1 MPNTVRDW
9 MSIPVVVIDADS
21 NVKYALTL
29 MRRRKIHS
37 LVVATSDKN
46 PTYGIVTTTDI
57 RDKIV
62 AAGRDPSETTVGEI
76 MSGPLVTGNPDW
88 TLIECSQLM
97 QEKRIHHLPI
107 ADESGALIGLISA
120 TDIFMAVEETGW
132 QEKEE
137 SAEAGFPAAAFS
149 TLPKQKYYVGW
160 KVWKT
165 GIFASWA
172 ECAKQVKGFVGAE
185 FKSFDTLEEAEAA
198 YR

>member
-9 MSIPVVVIDADS
+9 MSKPVVVIDADS

-62 AAGRDPSETTVGEI
+62 AAGRDPSATTVGEI
-76 MSGPLVTGNPDW
+76 MSGPIVTGNPDW

-107 ADESGALIGLISA
+107 ADENGALIGLISA

-132 QEKEE
+132 QEREE
-137 SAEAGFPAAAFS
+137 
-149 TLPKQKYYVGW
+149 
-160 KVWKT
+160 
-165 GIFASWA
+165 
-172 ECAKQVKGFVGAE
+172 
-185 FKSFDTLEEAEAA
+185 
-198 YR
+198 

>member
-9 MSIPVVVIDADS
+9 MSKPVVVIDPDS

-37 LVVATSDKN
+37 VVVATSEKN

-62 AAGRDPSETTVGEI
+62 AAGRNPAETTVGEI
-76 MSGPLVTGNPDW
+76 MSGPIVTGNPDW

-97 QEKRIHHLPI
+97 QEKHIHHLPI
-107 ADESGALIGLISA
+107 ADENGTLIGLISA

-137 SAEAGFPAAAFS
+137 
-149 TLPKQKYYVGW
+149 
-160 KVWKT
+160 
-165 GIFASWA
+165 
-172 ECAKQVKGFVGAE
+172 
-185 FKSFDTLEEAEAA
+185 
-198 YR
+198 

>member
-9 MSIPVVVIDADS
+9 MSKPVVVIDADS

-62 AAGRDPSETTVGEI
+62 AAGRDPSVTTVGEI
-76 MSGPLVTGNPDW
+76 MSGPIVTGNPDW

-137 SAEAGFPAAAFS
+137 
-149 TLPKQKYYVGW
+149 
-160 KVWKT
+160 
-165 GIFASWA
+165 
-172 ECAKQVKGFVGAE
+172 
-185 FKSFDTLEEAEAA
+185 
-198 YR
+198 